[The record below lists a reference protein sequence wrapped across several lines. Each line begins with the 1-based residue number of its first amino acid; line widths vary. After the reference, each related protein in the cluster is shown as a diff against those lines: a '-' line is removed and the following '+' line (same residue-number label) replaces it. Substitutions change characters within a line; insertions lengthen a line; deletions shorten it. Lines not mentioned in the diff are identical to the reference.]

1 MAYSFSLITVAA
13 DCSQP
18 TGSLDVAS
26 ERARGALNVLD
37 CTNSQVRRES
47 GLFDYLSVAS
57 CGTWN
62 NWDPGHGGVKGM
74 RHHSWEML
82 VAVCT
87 EHKSGLQ
94 GTFLLD
100 SEASLSRRHVALHS
114 MNSMVIAT
122 DLLRRTDSLW

>member
-1 MAYSFSLITVAA
+1 
-13 DCSQP
+13 
-18 TGSLDVAS
+18 
-26 ERARGALNVLD
+26 VLD
-37 CTNSQVRRES
+37 CANSHVLRES
-47 GLFDYLSVAS
+47 GLFDPTSVAS
-57 CGTWN
+57 CGTRN
-62 NWDPGHGGVKGM
+62 NCDPGHVGVKGM
-74 RHHSWEML
+74 QHHSWEML

-94 GTFLLD
+94 GAFLLD